1 MGGRNFSA
9 LSRGATTDALPLEGG
24 GFSSA
29 YKKLYGSTSTTT
41 RTTLGTR
48 IRARQA
54 SR

>member
-1 MGGRNFSA
+1 MGARNFSA
-9 LSRGATTDALPLEGG
+9 FLRGATTDDLPLEAG

-48 IRARQA
+48 TRARQA